1 MGRDISNSFPPRA
14 NCSEMRKQRLSP
26 VFAAIPTPVF
36 AWERRDDDLVLVDF
50 NLAAEEQTRGK
61 VANLTGQA
69 ASRAYASHP
78 AVLRAMWEALE
89 GRDPVRQELDD
100 TVLVTGERRPLKIT
114 YVCAEPDLL
123 LAMTE
128 DLTEWED
135 AQRLLLDS
143 ERNYCRLVEE
153 APDGIVV
160 HRDGI
165 VLFVND
171 AFARLVGAETAAA
184 VVGTRVL
191 DHVHPD
197 DRASVQAR
205 VRGIIDGGAAP
216 LIEERLLRSDG
227 SVAYAEIAGIPTT
240 YNGLPAVLAIVRD
253 VGERRKAQALFQALS
268 EQALTGVAVWQD
280 GVLRYVNRRCAELF
294 GYTQAELIGGTL
306 ERILAPVSRDAVIT
320 ALLARI
326 QQGHG
331 EAHYTFTG
339 LRKDGTTVE
348 VEVYGRV
355 VEIDGRFACV
365 GTLLDASERERLS
378 QELRQAQK
386 MEAVGQLAGGI
397 AHDFNN
403 ILTAVISF
411 ADLAMDEL
419 PDESAARRDIL
430 EIRAA
435 GLRAAALTRKLLA
448 FGRRQTLEPRI
459 VDVNRIVQPM
469 TDMLQRLIS
478 ERITLSMESGGSVPM
493 VMADAG
499 QLEQVLLNLVINAR
513 DAMEGQDGGELTIST
528 SEEIVAADRAA
539 RHPGLL
545 AGRYAAIRVRDTGPG
560 IPEDVLEHIFEP
572 FFTTKEAGKGTGLG
586 LSVVYGIVKQSGG
599 YVMVEET
606 SPKGTTFA
614 VLLPATELPAPP
626 FTPSIAR
633 VGVGSRG

>member
-1 MGRDISNSFPPRA
+1 
-14 NCSEMRKQRLSP
+14 MRKQRLSP
-26 VFAAIPTPVF
+26 VFAALPTPVF
-36 AWERRDDDLVLVDF
+36 AWERRGDDFVLVDY

-61 VANLTGQA
+61 VADLTGKT
-69 ASRAYASHP
+69 ASIAYASQP
-78 AVLRAMWEALE
+78 AVLRAMQEALD
-89 GRDPVRQELDD
+89 GGDPVRHELDD
-100 TVLVTGERRPLKIT
+100 TMLVTGERRPLKIT
-114 YVCAEPDLL
+114 YARAESDLV
-123 LAMTE
+123 LAITE
-128 DLTEWED
+128 DLTEWQD

-160 HRDGI
+160 HRDGV

-184 VVGTRVL
+184 VVGSRVL

-205 VRGIIDGGAAP
+205 VRGIFDGGAAP
-216 LIEERLLRSDG
+216 VAEERLLRSDG

-240 YNGLPAVLAIVRD
+240 YSGLPAVLAIVRD

-294 GYTQAELIGGTL
+294 GYAPEELIGGPL

-339 LRKDGTTVE
+339 LRKDGRTVE

-365 GTLLDASERERLS
+365 GTLLDASEREQLAK
-378 QELRQAQK
+378 ELRQAQK

-403 ILTAVISF
+403 ILTAVITY
-411 ADLAMDEL
+411 ADLALDEL
-419 PDESAARRDIL
+419 PGEGAARKDVL

-435 GLRAAALTRKLLA
+435 GMRAAALTRKLLA
-448 FGRRQTLEPRI
+448 FSRRQTMEPRI
-459 VDVNRIVQPM
+459 IDVNQVLQPM
-469 TDMLQRLIS
+469 TDMLKRLIG
-478 ERITLSMESGGSVPM
+478 ERIMFSMQSGDGVPR

-499 QLEQVLLNLVINAR
+499 QLEQVLLNLVINAS
-513 DAMEGQDGGELTIST
+513 DAMAEGVGCELTIAT
-528 SEEIVAADRAA
+528 SEEIVSDERAS
-539 RHPGLL
+539 RHPGLS
-545 AGRYAAIRVRDTGPG
+545 AGRYAAIRIRDNGPG
-560 IPEDVLEHIFEP
+560 IPEHVLQRIFEP

-606 SPKGTTFA
+606 SPRGTTFA